1 MSSRTQTDR
10 QLALE
15 RMGRIGAFVNTTES
29 VALSLVGDAA
39 HPKFKVNTAAVYDF
53 GLSGIT
59 PSQFL
64 GKCIFLQEVQML
76 IKDLAFDTGLVRA
89 EKALNPADPGPDDL
103 TRLL

>member
-15 RMGRIGAFVNTTES
+15 RMDRIGAFVNTTES

-39 HPKFKVNTAAVYDF
+39 HPKFKVNTAAGYDHYNIWAN
-53 GLSGIT
+53 LI
-59 PSQFL
+59 
-64 GKCIFLQEVQML
+64 LQEVQML

>member
-1 MSSRTQTDR
+1 MVADAVSSRTQTDR

-15 RMGRIGAFVNTTES
+15 QMGRIGAFVNTTES

-39 HPKFKVNTAAVYDF
+39 HPKFKESTAAGYDQVNF
-53 GLSGIT
+53 WPNLI
-59 PSQFL
+59 
-64 GKCIFLQEVQML
+64 LQEVQML